1 MSETT
6 ASQTTTTATTD
17 ERENGSGPARVGRAL
32 EPRYYLGAEALRR
45 EMDTVFA
52 RSWQY
57 AGHVSELAE
66 PNTYIT
72 TRAGDQPV
80 LVVRTEDGELRAYR
94 NVCRHRGS
102 ELLTGDGKCK
112 RAIRCRY
119 HGWTY
124 DSTDGRLMGVPEH
137 RNYAELD
144 KSKLGLMPARVETL
158 AGFVFVN
165 LDADAKPLAELTRG
179 LAERLERYRI
189 AELEMFGA
197 KSSGGSQPANWK
209 IVVENYLEGYHVP
222 IAHPG
227 LMRLYDYQRYSGE
240 THEHWAWFEA
250 PLRETPSSNRM
261 ERLYQ
266 RLAKPMTG
274 LDEAD
279 RTVWRY
285 IVIYPNTAIDLYPD
299 QVNVWQIRPD
309 GPESTD
315 DHWACFRE
323 PNPGPVT
330 RLVQRINQRFNTE
343 VLDEDV
349 DLVSAVQT
357 GIRTRGY
364 TPGPLSAR
372 ELGVGWF
379 ADRIRADVG

>member
-17 ERENGSGPARVGRAL
+17 ERENGSGPAPVGRAL

-165 LDADAKPLAELTRG
+165 LDAEAKPLAELTAGARRAARALPDRRARDVRRQGQRRQPARQLEDRRRELPRG
-179 LAERLERYRI
+179 LPR
-189 AELEMFGA
+189 
-197 KSSGGSQPANWK
+197 
-209 IVVENYLEGYHVP
+209 
-222 IAHPG
+222 
-227 LMRLYDYQRYSGE
+227 
-240 THEHWAWFEA
+240 
-250 PLRETPSSNRM
+250 
-261 ERLYQ
+261 
-266 RLAKPMTG
+266 
-274 LDEAD
+274 AD
-279 RTVWRY
+279 R
-285 IVIYPNTAIDLYPD
+285 P
-299 QVNVWQIRPD
+299 
-309 GPESTD
+309 S
-315 DHWACFRE
+315 
-323 PNPGPVT
+323 
-330 RLVQRINQRFNTE
+330 
-343 VLDEDV
+343 
-349 DLVSAVQT
+349 
-357 GIRTRGY
+357 
-364 TPGPLSAR
+364 
-372 ELGVGWF
+372 
-379 ADRIRADVG
+379 RA